1 MEYQGS
7 QIYNSLLAIF
17 LTIATKSYS
26 FVYILHVNQTNHARC
41 WNTQHGSNPALSQ
54 PVNGLSKII
63 HATSHL
69 VLHIIS
75 PTDFHVGMGCLDF
88 GGDSYATA

>member
-26 FVYILHVNQTNHARC
+26 FVYILCRNQTNHARC
-41 WNTQHGSNPALSQ
+41 WNIQHGSNPTLRQ
-54 PVNGLSKII
+54 PVNGLSQII
-63 HATSHL
+63 HATTHL
-69 VLHIIS
+69 VLHYVS
-75 PTDFHVGMGCLDF
+75 PTDLHVGMGCLAF
-88 GGDSYATA
+88 GRHFYETF